1 MGTRPFPHTH
11 VHLTPS
17 QGLRVVPS
25 EAQTQD
31 EAPGPR
37 SEGANLCVHTY
48 TDPGLEAGALVP
60 SGSCQVT
67 PLPSVAA
74 SPAASSG
81 QDTVPGHGA
90 RHRAAL
96 HSLSSRAPP
105 APHHTTPLEPY
116 RAQGPTAAALLP
128 ASPLSPPVPGP
139 PMGILFPEVRTT
151 SVRLIWQPPAAPNG
165 IILGE
170 PSPCPGPREE
180 GGGVRRGGGKFDV
193 GGKDPGPRRRPQL
206 LESGRVLLLPDI
218 SVYRITS
225 WRARSTLSSL

>member
-1 MGTRPFPHTH
+1 MCTRT
-11 VHLTPS
+11 
-17 QGLRVVPS
+17 
-25 EAQTQD
+25 QTLGWKL
-31 EAPGPR
+31 EPWSPPAPAKSLLFQAWQPR
-37 SEGANLCVHTY
+37 RQHR
-48 TDPGLEAGALVP
+48 
-60 SGSCQVT
+60 
-67 PLPSVAA
+67 
-74 SPAASSG
+74 PARTRC
-81 QDTVPGHGA
+81 QDTVPGTEP
-90 RHRAAL
+90 RSTVCRAERPPPPTIRL
-96 HSLSSRAPP
+96 HWSR
-105 APHHTTPLEPY
+105 TGL
-116 RAQGPTAAALLP
+116 GPTAAALLP